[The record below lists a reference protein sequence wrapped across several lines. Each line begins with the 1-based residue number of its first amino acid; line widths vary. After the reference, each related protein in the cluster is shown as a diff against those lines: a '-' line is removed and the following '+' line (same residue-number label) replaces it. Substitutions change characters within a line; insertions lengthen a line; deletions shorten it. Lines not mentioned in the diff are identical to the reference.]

1 MHPRKEWVRITRSPN
16 GTAAVTVTVT
26 VTVQQDEA
34 VVRWT
39 EKAYSSQIEKST
51 TLARE
56 KAHRA
61 LSAAL
66 GVIRDEAVPA

>member
-16 GTAAVTVTVT
+16 GTAAVT

>member
-1 MHPRKEWVRITRSPN
+1 MDPRKQWVKITRNQN
-16 GTAAVTVTVT
+16 GIAAVTVTV
-26 VTVQQDEA
+26 QEGEA

-66 GVIRDEAVPA
+66 RAIRDEAVPE

>member
-16 GTAAVTVTVT
+16 GTAAVT

-51 TLARE
+51 ALARE